1 MTQRSN
7 LTKDSLLESL
17 KTLQQNEP
25 DKSITRDYFRKLT
38 GYFDSVWQNYWGSWL
53 EFKSAAGLEQTKTQ
67 RTLYSSVAKH
77 AQYDN
82 LREYNEVKTQ
92 WEGKYLKPA
101 GDRLQ
106 TIICGSD
113 FHDKLCDPFHRDI
126 FVDTV
131 RRVKPAKII
140 LNGDV
145 LDLYEFSRYTKDPR
159 KVDIMS
165 GINWAHKFLEDL
177 REASP
182 DSEIHW
188 VEGNHENRLIKLLA
202 EATPSLLPILSE
214 LHGMTVGSLLGLDK
228 YEVNY
233 ISKANLATFNETDV
247 KKEIAKNYYIAYDA
261 VLFHHFP
268 FASQWGLP
276 GTNGHHH
283 SHKCNVHYDALK
295 GPYEWHQTGGG
306 HIRNAEYTSGEK
318 WTNGFLIIHVDTQR
332 KNCQFNYTDTTY
344 EFVEVGGKFFQRQT
358 DQIVKT

>member
-1 MTQRSN
+1 MTNKIELIELLKN
-7 LTKDSLLESL
+7 LQKE
-17 KTLQQNEP
+17 NP
-25 DKSITRDYFRKLT
+25 DKAITRDFFRKT
-38 GYFDSVWQNYWGSWL
+38 TTTFDSAWQKFFGSWL
-53 EFKSAAGLEQTKTQ
+53 EFKAAAGLEDSKTV
-67 RTLYSSVAKH
+67 RKLSSSISKH
-77 AQYDN
+77 ASVDG
-82 LREYNEVKTQ
+82 LREYNEQKNK
-92 WEGKYLKPA
+92 WDGKFLKPT

-113 FHDKLCDPFHRDI
+113 FHDKLCDPFHRAI

-131 RRVKPAKII
+131 KRVKPNKIV

-165 GINWAHKFLEDL
+165 AIQWVYKFLEDL
-177 REASP
+177 REAAP
-182 DSEIHW
+182 DAEIHW

-202 EATPSLLPILSE
+202 ESAPSLMPILSDI
-214 LHGMTVGSLLGLDK
+214 HGMSVGSLLGLDK

-247 KKEIAKNYYIAYDA
+247 KKEIAKNYYIAYDS

-268 FASQWGLP
+268 YAKEWGMA

-283 SHKCNVHYDALK
+283 SHRCEVKFSAQK

-306 HIRNAEYTSGEK
+306 HIRNADYATGEK
-318 WTNGFLIIHVDTQR
+318 WTNGFLLIHVDTQTK
-332 KNCQFNYTDTTY
+332 KNQFEYFDTTPDI
-344 EFVEVGGKFFQRQT
+344 VCVAGKYFIRE
-358 DQIVKT
+358 DYQIIK

>member
-1 MTQRSN
+1 MTDK
-7 LTKDSLLESL
+7 TKLITLLRD
-17 KTLQQNEP
+17 LQETNV
-25 DKSITRDYFRKLT
+25 DKSITREFFRKST
-38 GYFDSVWQNYWGSWL
+38 GIFDSAWQQFWGNWL
-53 EFKSAAGLEQTKTQ
+53 EFKAAAGLEDSKPK
-67 RTLYSSVAKH
+67 RTLLTSVSKH
-77 AQYDN
+77 AALDT
-82 LREYNEVKTQ
+82 LREYNSKKNQ
-92 WEGKYLKPA
+92 WEGKYLKPQ
-101 GDRLQ
+101 GDRMQ

-113 FHDKLCDPFHRDI
+113 FHDKLCDPFHRAI

-131 RRVKPAKII
+131 KRVKPAKIV

-165 GINWAHKFLEDL
+165 ALQWVYKFLEDL

-202 EATPSLLPILSE
+202 EATPSLLPILSDI
-214 LHGMTVGSLLGLDK
+214 HGMTVGTLLGLDK

-233 ISKANLATFNETDV
+233 ITKANLATFTETDT

-268 FASQWGLP
+268 FAKNWGLA

-283 SHKCNVHYDALK
+283 SHRCEVKYDALK

-306 HIRNAEYTSGEK
+306 HIRNAEYTAAER
-318 WTNGFLIIHVDTQR
+318 WTNGFLIIHVDTQ
-332 KNCQFNYTDTTY
+332 KKIPVFEYCDTTH
-344 EFVEVGGKFFQRQT
+344 EFACVGGKFFQRTEEQL
-358 DQIVKT
+358 IKV